1 MRDFVRESRGNRVG
15 AERLEES
22 PSALQGAPWSHLGRH
37 GGLQLRLAL
46 ERHFDL

>member
-1 MRDFVRESRGNRVG
+1 MKDFVRESRVG

-37 GGLQLRLAL
+37 GLRLRLAL
-46 ERHFDL
+46 ERRFDL